1 MENKNNESLDNV
13 KSTSLDKKM
22 KAIVFTKYGPPEVLL
37 LKEVEKPT
45 PKDNEVL
52 IRIYGTTVTAGD
64 TEIRGLKFPFAMRL
78 LMRLGF
84 GFIRPRKKI
93 LGQELSGVIEAVGKE
108 VKLFKAGDQIFAASA
123 FKFGAYAQYICL
135 PSKYVMTKKPKNMSY
150 EEAAAVI
157 TGGINALYYLRKGNI
172 QSGQKVLI
180 RGASGTIGT
189 FAIQLA
195 KYYGAEV
202 TGIGNP
208 NSLEMMKSLG
218 ADKVIDYT
226 IKEDFTLSAETYDVI
241 FDVIG
246 KSSFSDFIKS
256 LKENGIYLLAN
267 TGTRKVRKLLKSG
280 QKVITGKSLIYKTED
295 LIFLRELIEAGKLKT
310 AIGKRYSLEQIPE
323 AHRYIEKGE
332 KTGNIVISMP

>member
-1 MENKNNESLDNV
+1 
-13 KSTSLDKKM
+13 M
-22 KAIVFTKYGPPEVLL
+22 KAIVCTKYGPPEVLQFQ
-37 LKEVEKPT
+37 EVEKPVHR
-45 PKDNEVL
+45 DDEVL

-64 TEIRGLKFPFAMRL
+64 TELRGLKFPFFMRL
-78 LMRLGF
+78 LMRLGL
-84 GFIRPRKKI
+84 GFRRPRKKI
-93 LGQELSGVIEAVGKE
+93 LGQELAGQIESVGKE
-108 VKLFKAGDQIFAASA
+108 VTRFKEGDQIFASTA
-123 FKFGAYAQYICL
+123 FRFGTYAEYVCL
-135 PSKYVMTKKPKNMSY
+135 PSTYVMEKKPTNMSY

-157 TGGINALYYLRKGNI
+157 TGGFNALYFLRKGNI

-189 FAIQLA
+189 FGIQLA

-226 IKEDFTLSAETYDVI
+226 KEAFTKSDETYDVI

-246 KSSFSDFIKS
+246 KSSFSYLVRS

-267 TGTRKVRKLLKSG
+267 TGARKVRKLMTSG
-280 QKVITGKSLIYKTED
+280 QKVITGKQLIYKNED
-295 LIFLRELIEAGKLKT
+295 LIFLKELIEAGKLKS
-310 AIGKRYSLEQIPE
+310 AIDRRYPLEKIPE
-323 AHRYIEKGE
+323 AHRYVETGQ
-332 KTGNIVISMP
+332 KTGNVVITVEHNNKT

>member
-1 MENKNNESLDNV
+1 
-13 KSTSLDKKM
+13 M
-22 KAIVFTKYGPPEVLL
+22 KAIVCTKYGPPDVLQ

-64 TEIRGLKFPFAMRL
+64 TELRGLKFSFLMRL
-78 LMRLGF
+78 LMRLGV
-84 GFIRPRKKI
+84 GIIRPRKKI
-93 LGQELSGVIEAVGKE
+93 LGQELAGEIETVGKD
-108 VKLFKAGDQIFAASA
+108 VKQFKEGDQIFASTA
-123 FKFGAYAQYICL
+123 FRFGTYAEYICL
-135 PSKYVMTKKPKNMSY
+135 PSTYVMAKKPTNMTY

-157 TGGINALYYLRKGNI
+157 TGGINALWYLRKANI
-172 QSGQKVLI
+172 HSGQKVLI

-202 TGIGNP
+202 TAVGNS

-218 ADKVIDYT
+218 ADKLIDYT
-226 IKEDFTLSAETYDVI
+226 KDDITKSLETYDVI

-246 KSSFSDFIKS
+246 KSSFPVFIKS
-256 LKENGIYLLAN
+256 LKENGTYLLAN
-267 TGTRKVRKLLKSG
+267 MGARKVRKLLKSG
-280 QKVITGKSLIYKTED
+280 QKVILGKSLIYQIED
-295 LIFLRELIEAGKLKT
+295 LVFLRELIEAGKLKT

-323 AHRYIEKGE
+323 AHRFIEKGE
-332 KTGNIVISMP
+332 KTGNLVIKVE

>member
-1 MENKNNESLDNV
+1 VENKNNESIDND
-13 KSTSLDKKM
+13 KSTSLNKKM

-189 FAIQLA
+189 FGIQLA

-226 IKEDFTLSAETYDVI
+226 KEDFSKSGETYDVI

-246 KSSFSDFIKS
+246 KSSFSEFIKS

-267 TGTRKVRKLLKSG
+267 TGARKVRKLLKSG

-295 LIFLRELIEAGKLKT
+295 LVFLRELIEAEKLKT
-310 AIGKRYSLEQIPE
+310 AIGKRYPLEQIPE

-332 KTGNIVISMP
+332 KTGNIVITVP

>member
-1 MENKNNESLDNV
+1 MENTN
-13 KSTSLDKKM
+13 KKM
-22 KAIVFTKYGPPEVLL
+22 KAIVCTKYGPPDVLQ
-37 LKEVEKPT
+37 LKEVEKPI

-64 TEIRGLKFPFAMRL
+64 AEIRDLKFSFLMRL

-84 GFIRPRKKI
+84 GIIKPRKKI
-93 LGQELSGVIEAVGKE
+93 LGQELGGVIESVGKE
-108 VKLFKAGDQIFAASA
+108 VKLFNEGDQIFAATA
-123 FKFGAYAQYICL
+123 LRFGTYAEYVCL
-135 PSKYVMTKKPKNMSY
+135 PEDGMIAIKPSNMTY

-157 TGGINALYYLRKGNI
+157 TGGINALWYLRKGNI
-172 QSGQKVLI
+172 QSGQKILI

-202 TGIGNP
+202 TAIGNP

-218 ADKVIDYT
+218 ADKVFDYT
-226 IKEDFTLSAETYDVI
+226 KDDFTKSVETYDVI

-246 KSSFSDFIKS
+246 KSSFPSFIKS
-256 LKENGIYLLAN
+256 LKENGTYLLAN
-267 TGTRKVRKLLKSG
+267 MGARKVRKLLKSG
-280 QKVITGKSLIYKTED
+280 QKVILGKSLIYKIED
-295 LIFLRELIEAGKLKT
+295 LVFLRELIEAGKLKT

-323 AHRYIEKGE
+323 AHRHIEKGE
-332 KTGNIVISMP
+332 KTGNIVIKVE

>member
-1 MENKNNESLDNV
+1 
-13 KSTSLDKKM
+13 M
-22 KAIVFTKYGPPEVLL
+22 KAIVCTKYGPPEVLQL
-37 LKEVEKPT
+37 QEVEKPVQ
-45 PKDNEVL
+45 KDDEVL

-64 TEIRGLKFPFAMRL
+64 TELRGLKFHFFMRL
-78 LMRLGF
+78 LMRFGLGF
-84 GFIRPRKKI
+84 RRPRKKI
-93 LGQELSGVIEAVGKE
+93 LGQELAGQIESVGKD
-108 VKLFKAGDQIFAASA
+108 VTRFKIGDQIFASTA
-123 FKFGAYAQYICL
+123 FRFGTYAEYVCL
-135 PSKYVMTKKPKNMSY
+135 PSTYVMEKKPTNMSY

-157 TGGINALYYLRKGNI
+157 TGGFNALHFLREGNI

-189 FAIQLA
+189 FGIQLA

-226 IKEDFTLSAETYDVI
+226 KEDFTKSDETYDVI

-246 KSSFSDFIKS
+246 KSSFSYLVRS

-267 TGTRKVRKLLKSG
+267 TGARKVRKLMTSG
-280 QKVITGKSLIYKTED
+280 QKVITGKKLIYKNED
-295 LIFLRELIEAGKLKT
+295 LNFLKELIEAGKLKS
-310 AIGKRYSLEQIPE
+310 AIDRRYPLEQIPE
-323 AHRYIEKGE
+323 AHRYVEKGQ
-332 KTGNIVISMP
+332 KTGNVVITVDHNNKN

>member
-1 MENKNNESLDNV
+1 MQNI
-13 KSTSLDKKM
+13 M
-22 KAIVFTKYGPPEVLL
+22 KAIVCTKYGGPEVLQ

-45 PKDNEVL
+45 PKDNEIL

-64 TEIRGLKFPFAMRL
+64 TEIRGLKFSFWMGL

-93 LGQELSGVIEAVGKE
+93 LGQELSGEIEAVGKD
-108 VKLFKAGDQIFAASA
+108 VDQFKKGDQIFASSA
-123 FKFGAYAQYICL
+123 LKFGTYAEYICL
-135 PSKYVMTKKPKNMSY
+135 PSTYVMAKKPTNMTY
-150 EEAAAVI
+150 EEAAAVL
-157 TGGINALYYLRKGNI
+157 TGGINALWYLRKANI
-172 QSGQKVLI
+172 QSGQKILI

-208 NSLEMMKSLG
+208 NGLEMMKSLG

-226 IKEDFTLSAETYDVI
+226 KEDFTKSGETYDVI

-246 KSSFSDFIKS
+246 KSSFSGFIRS

-267 TGTRKVRKLLKSG
+267 TGARKVRKLMTSG
-280 QKVITGKSLIYKTED
+280 HKLILGKSLTYKIED
-295 LIFLRELIEAGKLKT
+295 LVFLRELIEAGKLKT

-323 AHRYIEKGE
+323 AHRYVDEGQKI
-332 KTGNIVISMP
+332 GNIVIAV

>member
-1 MENKNNESLDNV
+1 VENKNNDIINND

-22 KAIVFTKYGPPEVLL
+22 KAIVFTKYGTPEVLL
-37 LKEVEKPT
+37 LKEVKKPT

-93 LGQELSGVIEAVGKE
+93 LGQELSGVIEVVGKE

-189 FAIQLA
+189 FGIQLA

-226 IKEDFTLSAETYDVI
+226 KEDFTESGETYDVI

-246 KSSFSDFIKS
+246 KSSFSELIKS

-267 TGTRKVRKLLKSG
+267 TGARKVRKLLKSG

-295 LIFLRELIEAGKLKT
+295 LVFLRELIEAGKLTT

-332 KTGNIVISMP
+332 KTGNIVITVP

>member
-1 MENKNNESLDNV
+1 VENKNNDSIDTD
-13 KSTSLDKKM
+13 KSTSLVKKM

-64 TEIRGLKFPFAMRL
+64 TELRDLKFSFLMRL

-84 GFIRPRKKI
+84 GIIRPRKKI
-93 LGQELSGVIEAVGKE
+93 LGQELSGEIESIGKD
-108 VKLFKAGDQIFAASA
+108 VKLFKKGDQIFASTA
-123 FKFGAYAQYICL
+123 FRFGTYAEYVCL
-135 PSKYVMTKKPKNMSY
+135 PSTYVMTKKPANMTY

-157 TGGINALYYLRKGNI
+157 TGGFNALYYLRKGNI

-226 IKEDFTLSAETYDVI
+226 KEDFTESGEIYDVI

-267 TGTRKVRKLLKSG
+267 TGARKVRKLLKSG

-295 LIFLRELIEAGKLKT
+295 LVFLRELIEAGKLKT

-323 AHRYIEKGE
+323 AHKYVEKGE
-332 KTGNIVISMP
+332 KTGNIVITVP

>member
-1 MENKNNESLDNV
+1 
-13 KSTSLDKKM
+13 M
-22 KAIVFTKYGPPEVLL
+22 KAIVCTKYGPPEVLQL
-37 LKEVEKPT
+37 QEVEKPVQ
-45 PKDNEVL
+45 KDDEVL

-64 TEIRGLKFPFAMRL
+64 TELRGLKFSFFMRL
-78 LMRLGF
+78 LMRLGL
-84 GFIRPRKKI
+84 GFRRPRKKI
-93 LGQELSGVIEAVGKE
+93 LGQELAGQIESVGKD
-108 VKLFKAGDQIFAASA
+108 VTRFKKGDQIFASTA
-123 FKFGAYAQYICL
+123 FRFGTYAEYVCL
-135 PSKYVMTKKPKNMSY
+135 PSTYVMEKKPTNMSY

-157 TGGINALYYLRKGNI
+157 TGGFNALYFLRKGNI

-226 IKEDFTLSAETYDVI
+226 KEDFTKSDETYDVI

-246 KSSFSDFIKS
+246 KSSFSYLVRS

-267 TGTRKVRKLLKSG
+267 TGARKVRKLMTSG
-280 QKVITGKSLIYKTED
+280 QKVITGKKLIYKNED
-295 LIFLRELIEAGKLKT
+295 LNFLKELIEAGKLKS
-310 AIGKRYSLEQIPE
+310 AIDRRYPLEQIPE
-323 AHRYIEKGE
+323 AHRYVETGQ
-332 KTGNIVISMP
+332 KTGNVVITVEHNNKT

>member
-1 MENKNNESLDNV
+1 
-13 KSTSLDKKM
+13 M
-22 KAIVFTKYGPPEVLL
+22 KAIVCTKYGPPDVLHIQ
-37 LKEVEKPT
+37 EVEKPVQ
-45 PKDNEVL
+45 KDDEVL

-64 TEIRGLKFPFAMRL
+64 TELRGLKFPFLMRL
-78 LMRLGF
+78 LMRLGL
-84 GFIRPRKKI
+84 GFRRPRKKI
-93 LGQELSGVIEAVGKE
+93 LGQELAGQIESVGKD
-108 VKLFKAGDQIFAASA
+108 VTRFKIGDQIFASTA
-123 FKFGAYAQYICL
+123 FSFGTYAEYVCL
-135 PSKYVMTKKPKNMSY
+135 PSTYVMEKKPTNMSY

-157 TGGINALYYLRKGNI
+157 TGGINALYFLRKGNI

-218 ADKVIDYT
+218 ANKVIDYT
-226 IKEDFTLSAETYDVI
+226 KEDFTKSDETYDVI

-246 KSSFSDFIKS
+246 KSSFSGFVRS

-267 TGTRKVRKLLKSG
+267 TGARKVRKLMTSG
-280 QKVITGKSLIYKTED
+280 QKVITGKKLIYKNED
-295 LIFLRELIEAGKLKT
+295 LIFLKELIEAGKLKS
-310 AIGKRYSLEQIPE
+310 AIDRRYPLEQIPE
-323 AHRYIEKGE
+323 AHRYVETGQ
-332 KTGNIVISMP
+332 KTGNVVITVEHI

>member
-1 MENKNNESLDNV
+1 MENKNNESIDND
-13 KSTSLDKKM
+13 KSTSLNKKM

-189 FAIQLA
+189 FGIQLA

-226 IKEDFTLSAETYDVI
+226 KEDFSKSGETYDVI

-246 KSSFSDFIKS
+246 KSSFSEFIKS

-267 TGTRKVRKLLKSG
+267 TGARKVRKLLKSG

-295 LIFLRELIEAGKLKT
+295 LVFLRELIEAGKLKT

-332 KTGNIVISMP
+332 KTGNIVITVP

>member
-1 MENKNNESLDNV
+1 MENKGNEIVNSDNSPSLHN
-13 KSTSLDKKM
+13 KM
-22 KAIVFTKYGPPEVLL
+22 KAIVCTKYGGPEVLQ

-45 PKDNEVL
+45 PKDNEIL

-64 TEIRGLKFPFAMRL
+64 TEIRGLKFSFWMGL

-84 GFIRPRKKI
+84 GIIRPRKKI
-93 LGQELSGVIEAVGKE
+93 LGQELGGEIEAVGKDVE
-108 VKLFKAGDQIFAASA
+108 QFRKGAQVFAATT
-123 FKFGAYAQYICL
+123 FKFGTYAEYICL
-135 PSKYVMTKKPKNMSY
+135 PSTYMIAKKPTNMSY
-150 EEAAAVI
+150 EEAASVI
-157 TGGINALYYLRKGNI
+157 TGGINALWYLRKANI

-208 NSLEMMKSLG
+208 NGLEMMKSLG

-226 IKEDFTLSAETYDVI
+226 KEEFTKSGETYDVI

-246 KSSFSDFIKS
+246 KSSFSGLVGS

-267 TGTRKVRKLLKSG
+267 TGARKVRKLMTSG
-280 QKVITGKSLIYKTED
+280 QKLILGKSLTYKIED
-295 LIFLRELIEAGKLKT
+295 LVFLRELIEAGKLKT

-323 AHRYIEKGE
+323 AHRYVDEGQKI
-332 KTGNIVISMP
+332 GNIVITV